1 MGVVHEDKGNFK
13 AAIRCYDK
21 ALENDPNF
29 ETAAWD
35 NALCCLRS
43 GEYRKGW
50 KLWRRRFRYDGLK
63 DKNREFRTAKLWNG
77 EDKINSILLWR
88 EQGLGDELMF
98 ANYFHL
104 IKAQNRF
111 FEVSPRLESIFKRS
125 FPNDTVY
132 AKKDKPNTLANL
144 EEDYE
149 YHMPF
154 GEVGPLFN
162 IGKKVNPSAYLVAD
176 PKLIS
181 EWSKIR
187 ENKKFTIGLSWRSG
201 DMSKE
206 RQEHYSSLAQ
216 WTRLLNLETVQVIST
231 QYSDIDDDLNS
242 ITSDVRKRLY
252 IPDVDMKNDLEALAA
267 ILVNCDLVIGP
278 ATATTMLAGSM
289 GKRTICLM
297 LKDCHF
303 VPRVNSGEKGRHA
316 WLEDGEVYVFD
327 KNNQDVVINNL
338 IDEIVLGENW

>member
-1 MGVVHEDKGNFK
+1 MV
-13 AAIRCYDK
+13 
-21 ALENDPNF
+21 
-29 ETAAWD
+29 
-35 NALCCLRS
+35 
-43 GEYRKGW
+43 
-50 KLWRRRFRYDGLK
+50 
-63 DKNREFRTAKLWNG
+63 
-77 EDKINSILLWR
+77 
-88 EQGLGDELMF
+88 
-98 ANYFHL
+98 
-104 IKAQNRF
+104 
-111 FEVSPRLESIFKRS
+111 
-125 FPNDTVY
+125 
-132 AKKDKPNTLANL
+132 
-144 EEDYE
+144 EE
-149 YHMPF
+149 
-154 GEVGPLFN
+154 
-162 IGKKVNPSAYLVAD
+162 
-176 PKLIS
+176 
-181 EWSKIR
+181 R
-187 ENKKFTIGLSWRSG
+187 ENKKFTAGLVGEG

-206 RQEHYSSLAQ
+206 DKNTILPLLSS
-216 WTRLLNLETVQVIST
+216 LLNLETVQVIS

-316 WLEDGEVYVFD
+316 WLENGEVYVFD